1 MSARGDKFMMAGKIG
16 GFLSR
21 HNRFASG
28 TALVLAVAAIFAFI
42 YSPRVVGA
50 AVTERELPVYSVER
64 DGKFVSLS
72 FDAAWGNEDTQM
84 LIDILAKYNVKA
96 TFFVVGEWVDKYP
109 ESVKALHD
117 AGHEV
122 MNHSDAHPHMAKL
135 TAKQIIDEVNRCSDK
150 IEAVTGVRPT
160 LFRCPYGEY
169 DDNVIGTVNGMGLTA
184 VQWDTDS
191 LDWKKLT
198 AGEIYKR
205 VSSKVQPGSIVLFHN
220 AGLRAKNVSIA
231 QCFSDDSFRE
241 EPYWMEI
248 YAMRIITAR
257 TGALV
262 PGGKEMTCIFAV
274 ERNYQY
280 PCFVIVPGSVDRLS
294 RWNSFHVYAVPI
306 AVSPYI
312 NTLGEEKECLVLLA
326 GDIYT
331 GM

>member
-1 MSARGDKFMMAGKIG
+1 MMAGKIG

-274 ERNYQY
+274 ERN
-280 PCFVIVPGSVDRLS
+280 
-294 RWNSFHVYAVPI
+294 
-306 AVSPYI
+306 
-312 NTLGEEKECLVLLA
+312 
-326 GDIYT
+326 
-331 GM
+331 

>member
-1 MSARGDKFMMAGKIG
+1 MTTGKTG

-21 HNRFASG
+21 QNKFASG
-28 TALVLAVAAIFAFI
+28 AALVLAVAAIFAFV

-84 LIDILAKYNVKA
+84 LIDILAKYGVRA

-135 TAKQIIDEVNRCSDK
+135 TAKQIIDEVDRCSDK

-169 DDNVIGTVNGMGLTA
+169 DDNVIGTVNGMGLTT

-220 AGLRAKNVSIA
+220 AGLHTPEALPSIIEYLLA
-231 QCFSDDSFRE
+231 E
-241 EPYWMEI
+241 GY
-248 YAMRIITAR
+248 T
-257 TGALV
+257 
-262 PGGKEMTCIFAV
+262 
-274 ERNYQY
+274 
-280 PCFVIVPGSVDRLS
+280 IVP
-294 RWNSFHVYAVPI
+294 
-306 AVSPYI
+306 VSEI
-312 NTLGEEKECLVLLA
+312 LLTGDTYSDHA
-326 GDIYT
+326 GRQHAAGT
-331 GM
+331 